1 MANVFTRL
9 VDSIESDIQAFL
21 DKKDEK
27 NPMQALNHYL
37 RQSEKETEK
46 VRQLIERQRRLKD
59 EFRDERKEADLMADK
74 RKDQAEIA
82 EKADEHE
89 LADFARKDYE
99 EYRARAERLTYSEI
113 EAVRQLEAL
122 EKKYEE
128 MNHKLKDMRLRRM
141 EMMGRENIA
150 RARHQIN
157 KLDAGAGEKPYSRF
171 ADMER
176 YIEELEHKV
185 NNDYYRHTFDSKIAR
200 IEKQMNSG
208 DASSESNEKMV

>member
-9 VDSIESDIQAFL
+9 MDSIEGDIQAFL

-59 EFRDERKEADLMADK
+59 EFSSERKEADLMADK
-74 RKDQAEIA
+74 RRDQAEIA
-82 EKADEHE
+82 EKAGEHE
-89 LADFARKDYE
+89 LADYARKDYE

-113 EAVRQLEAL
+113 EAMRQLEAL

-141 EMMGRENIA
+141 EMMGRENVA
-150 RARHQIN
+150 RARHQIS
-157 KLDAGAGEKPYSRF
+157 KLDTGAGEKPYSRF

-200 IEKQMNSG
+200 IEKQINSG
-208 DASSESNEKMV
+208 GASSESNEKMV